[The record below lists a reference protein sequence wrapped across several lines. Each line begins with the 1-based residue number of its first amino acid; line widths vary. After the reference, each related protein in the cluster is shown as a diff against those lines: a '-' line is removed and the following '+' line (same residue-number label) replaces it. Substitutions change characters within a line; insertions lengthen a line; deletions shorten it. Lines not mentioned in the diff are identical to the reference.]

1 MIPRKLTYVHGFRAK
16 APKTCHC
23 RGCGDEILHGE
34 QMTVLDVTIGE
45 KPFTAYICAICAK
58 LTQPQ
63 LTSLMKHRALD
74 RLGML
79 QSDRFDNAMA
89 RVKCSA
95 DHE

>member
-1 MIPRKLTYVHGFRAK
+1 MPPKTLTYVQGFRAT

-23 RGCGDEILHGE
+23 RACGDEITLGE
-34 QMTVLDVTIGE
+34 QITVLDLTIGE
-45 KPFTAYICAICAK
+45 KPFTAYICAICTK

-79 QSDRFDNAMA
+79 QSDRFDNAIV
-89 RVKCSA
+89 RVKCESA
-95 DHE
+95 SE